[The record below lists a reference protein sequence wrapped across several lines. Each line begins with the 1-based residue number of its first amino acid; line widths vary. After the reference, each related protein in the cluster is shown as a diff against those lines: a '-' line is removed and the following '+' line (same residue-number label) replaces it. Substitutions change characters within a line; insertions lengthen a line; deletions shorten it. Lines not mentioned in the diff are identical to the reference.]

1 MNNNRRKR
9 IRDVMLRLEELLRNL
24 LREEQDSFANIP
36 ESLQFSDSAISS
48 EEAQGNLESAIDCIA
63 EAITYLEDI

>member
-9 IRDVMLRLEELLRNL
+9 IRDVMIKLEEVLRSLLRD
-24 LREEQDSFANIP
+24 EQASFENIP
-36 ESLQFSDSAISS
+36 ESLQFSDNAINS
-48 EEAQGNLESAIDCIA
+48 EEAQGHLESAIDCIA

>member
-1 MNNNRRKR
+1 MNSNRRKR
-9 IRDVMLRLEELLRNL
+9 IRDVMVRLEEILKGL

-36 ESLQFSDSAISS
+36 ESLQFSDNATNS
-48 EEAQGNLESAIDCIA
+48 EEAQGHLESAIDCIA